1 MRPEF
6 MDYIADIQRDRLKF
20 DDGVQFYDRS
30 PICTLILARW
40 LGHPLT
46 EGLKLELERT
56 ERDRVYHRDVFYV
69 EGLGFVTPTEAR
81 RISFAESLRFGELH
95 RQVYLEYG
103 YRLIDIPAEPA
114 EDRVARIR
122 THVSRY
128 FDKSA

>member
-6 MDYIADIQRDRLKF
+6 MDYIAGIQRDRLKI
-20 DDGVQFYDRS
+20 DDRVQFYDRS
-30 PICTLILARW
+30 PICTLVLARW

-46 EGLKLELERT
+46 EGLKQELERV
-56 ERDRVYHRDVFYV
+56 EREHAYHRDVFYV
-69 EGLGFVTPTEAR
+69 ESLGFVTPTEAR
-81 RISFAESLRFGELH
+81 RISYVDSLRFGELH

-114 EDRVARIR
+114 DERVARIR